1 MSKRTTAKTAA
12 TEDGRI
18 GADPADFGAAL
29 RAGLQEAVA
38 YERGERPLR
47 TRTWRHDDQGWAL
60 ARDEVSMPPVRANQI
75 TPPPRYDSVR
85 VRAIRTKLRMSQR
98 LFASALNVSDRT
110 VQAWERGARRPD
122 GSALRLLEIADEH
135 PDVLTATIATGTV
148 TAERGPR

>member
-1 MSKRTTAKTAA
+1 MPKRTIGEPAA
-12 TEDGRI
+12 AAESQT
-18 GADPADFGAAL
+18 GADTAGFGAAL
-29 RAGLQEAVA
+29 LGGLREAVA

-60 ARDEVSMPPVRANQI
+60 ARDEVSMPPVRASQI

-85 VRAIRTKLRMSQR
+85 IRAIRTKLRMSQR